1 MKLGLFGWHLKYR
14 FEAMEKDSEYKIFIS
29 QIYAASSRS
38 ELPIKI
44 DIRIKQVMSNRQL
57 SRSLSNMESILH
69 IPAPVI

>member
-1 MKLGLFGWHLKYR
+1 
-14 FEAMEKDSEYKIFIS
+14 MEKDSEYKIFIS

-57 SRSLSNMESILH
+57 
-69 IPAPVI
+69 